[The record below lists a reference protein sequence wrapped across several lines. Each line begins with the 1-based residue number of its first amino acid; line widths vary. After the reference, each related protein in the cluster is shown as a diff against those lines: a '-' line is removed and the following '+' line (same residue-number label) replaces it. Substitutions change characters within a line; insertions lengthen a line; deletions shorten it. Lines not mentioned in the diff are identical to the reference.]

1 MDFFAAQARAKKR
14 TSRLL
19 VLFALAVI
27 GTVVAEYAVGLFVLG
42 AQHARQS
49 DPYGDYVAPLPDWWQ
64 PQLLV
69 GVALGTLVVVAL
81 AAGYKWSQ
89 FSAGGSAV
97 AENVGGRR
105 VDPHTTDPAERRFL
119 NVVEEMA
126 IASGVPVPAAYVL
139 DDEAAINAFAAGH
152 TTSDAVVAVTR
163 GTLQRLTRDELQGVV
178 GHEFSHI
185 LNGDMRLNVRLAAF
199 VFGILVIGLLGRGV
213 IASLRYTRVRSSRE
227 SKSGGGI
234 AVIFVI
240 GIALFIIGYIGYF
253 FGRLIQAAVS
263 RQREFLADASSVQFT
278 RNPAGLTG
286 ALKKIGGLAL
296 GSKLDTT
303 KSAEIGHFFFAQAF
317 RSSFGGLWAT
327 HPPLS
332 ERIRAIDP
340 AFDGQYSPAPEVVD
354 VRTES
359 FASAGLGHRSPA
371 PLPPVIPGP
380 LSPAAIVASIGTL
393 NAALVADAQTLLN
406 SLPAGLRTAARTPN
420 GAAALVCALLLDPAP
435 ASAAQQRQL
444 IATHLGPDTLR
455 EIDALASDIT
465 ALSVEQKL
473 PLIQIAAPTLRD
485 LPAPRVAA
493 LLETLDALV
502 LADQRVTSFEFAL
515 QKLVQRALKLGR
527 APTTAPGEQI
537 FSFEAVAPDLNV
549 VLSALARASS
559 DDETAIARAFA
570 TGAGQLKLIA
580 DRLSLLPSNACELP
594 QLDTALERLATASG
608 PIKHRLL
615 TACAASATA
624 DGVLRASEA
633 ELLRAVSAVLDCPMP
648 PLALSPA

>member
-19 VLFALAVI
+19 VLFALAVV
-27 GTVVAEYAVGLFVLG
+27 GTIVAEYAVGLFVLG
-42 AQHARQS
+42 ARQARPS
-49 DPYGDYVAPLPDWWQ
+49 YSGGDYAAPLPEWWQ

-69 GVALGTLVVVAL
+69 AVSTGTLVVVAL

-97 AENVGGRR
+97 AQNVGGRR
-105 VDPHTTDPAERRFL
+105 VDPHTTDPAERRLL

-126 IASGVPVPAAYVL
+126 IAAGVPVPAAYVL

-213 IASLRYTRVRSSRE
+213 IYSLRYTRVRSSRE

-263 RQREFLADASSVQFT
+263 RQREFLADAASVQFT

-317 RSSFGGLWAT
+317 RSNFGGLWAT
-327 HPPLS
+327 HPPLAD
-332 ERIRAIDP
+332 RIRAIDP
-340 AFDGQYSPAPEVVD
+340 AFDGQYTPAPEVVD

-371 PLPPVIPGP
+371 PLPPIIPGP

-393 NAALVADAQTLLN
+393 NLALVADAQNLLA
-406 SLPAGLRTAARTPN
+406 SLPSALRTAARAPN
-420 GAAALVCALLLDPAP
+420 GAAALVCALLLDPGSP
-435 ASAAQQRQL
+435 AAARQREL
-444 IATHLGPDTLR
+444 IASHLGADTLHA
-455 EIDALASDIT
+455 IDALASDVA

-473 PLIQIAAPTLRD
+473 PLIQLAAPTLRD
-485 LPAPRVAA
+485 LPSPRVSA

-537 FSFEAVAPDLNV
+537 FSFEAVAPALNV

-559 DDETAIARAFA
+559 PDETLIARAFA
-570 TGAGQLKLIA
+570 TAAAQLKVIA
-580 DRLSLLPSNACELP
+580 HRLALLPATACDLP
-594 QLDTALERLATASG
+594 ALDAALERLATASG

-633 ELLRAVSAVLDCPMP
+633 ELLRAIAAVLDCPMP
-648 PLALSPA
+648 PLGPTG